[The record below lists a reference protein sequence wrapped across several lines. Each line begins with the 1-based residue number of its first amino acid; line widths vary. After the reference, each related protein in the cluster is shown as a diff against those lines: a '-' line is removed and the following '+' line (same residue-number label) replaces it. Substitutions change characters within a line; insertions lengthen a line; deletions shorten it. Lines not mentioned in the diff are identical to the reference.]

1 MTSLAQFKV
10 SKIAAKNFNLLSAWF
25 IHSWATRSCNG
36 KLSKVI
42 ISSLTSRAR
51 KGKKLQ
57 RPNVLTL
64 SIKNTASASFLAM
77 LFYYS
82 AAFGQGKLLDLYV
95 CKDEASADACKKGCK
110 IKKNVKR
117 SYKANKE
124 ERSVVEVNYNDKA
137 NTSTRL
143 QSNCMVFDER
153 NWDCS
158 YDSSGNYNPK
168 KKFKMANG
176 VVTKNE
182 LVKDTSTS
190 GDVYLNTSYCAKT
203 N

>member
-1 MTSLAQFKV
+1 LVLLFDEPKPLFRVQNKPEGANRL
-10 SKIAAKNFNLLSAWF
+10 KNLNQLSF
-25 IHSWATRSCNG
+25 
-36 KLSKVI
+36 
-42 ISSLTSRAR
+42 
-51 KGKKLQ
+51 
-57 RPNVLTL
+57 
-64 SIKNTASASFLAM
+64 SIKNTTSAIFLAM
-77 LFYYS
+77 LVYCS
-82 AAFGQGKLLDLYV
+82 AAFAQGKLLDLYV

-137 NTSTRL
+137 NTSTRS

-158 YDSSGNYNPK
+158 YDSGGSYNPK

-203 N
+203 D

>member
-1 MTSLAQFKV
+1 LNNPNQL
-10 SKIAAKNFNLLSAWF
+10 NL
-25 IHSWATRSCNG
+25 I
-36 KLSKVI
+36 
-42 ISSLTSRAR
+42 
-51 KGKKLQ
+51 
-57 RPNVLTL
+57 
-64 SIKNTASASFLAM
+64 IKNATSTICLAM
-77 LFYYS
+77 LVYCS
-82 AAFGQGKLLDLYV
+82 AAFGQGNLLHLYV
-95 CKDEASADACKKGCK
+95 CKDEASADGCNKGCK

-124 ERSVVEVNYNDKA
+124 EKSVVEVNYNEKLNA
-137 NTSTRL
+137 STRL
-143 QSNCMVFDER
+143 QTNCMIFDER

-158 YDSSGNYNPK
+158 YDSTGKYNAK

-190 GDVYLNTSYCAKT
+190 GDVYLNTSYCAKM

>member
-1 MTSLAQFKV
+1 M
-10 SKIAAKNFNLLSAWF
+10 KN
-25 IHSWATRSCNG
+25 
-36 KLSKVI
+36 
-42 ISSLTSRAR
+42 
-51 KGKKLQ
+51 
-57 RPNVLTL
+57 PNQLGL
-64 SIKNTASASFLAM
+64 SIKNTASAIVLAM
-77 LFYYS
+77 LVYCS
-82 AAFGQGKLLDLYV
+82 VAFGQGKLLDLYV

-110 IKKNVKR
+110 IKKNAKR
-117 SYKANKE
+117 SYEANKE
-124 ERSVVEVNYNDKA
+124 ERSVVEVNYNDKT

-143 QSNCMVFDER
+143 QNNCMVFDER

-203 N
+203 D

>member
-1 MTSLAQFKV
+1 M
-10 SKIAAKNFNLLSAWF
+10 KNPTPLS
-25 IHSWATRSCNG
+25 
-36 KLSKVI
+36 
-42 ISSLTSRAR
+42 
-51 KGKKLQ
+51 
-57 RPNVLTL
+57 L
-64 SIKNTASASFLAM
+64 SIKNTTSAIILAT
-77 LFYYS
+77 LVYCS
-82 AAFGQGKLLDLYV
+82 AAFGHGKLLDLWV

-124 ERSVVEVNYNDKA
+124 ERSVVEVNYNDRA

-143 QSNCMVFDER
+143 LSNCMVFDER

-158 YDSSGNYNPK
+158 YDSNGNYNPK

-176 VVTKNE
+176 VVTKSE

-190 GDVYLNTSYCAKT
+190 GDVYLNTSYCAKAD
-203 N
+203 

>member
-1 MTSLAQFKV
+1 MTSLAQVKV
-10 SKIAAKNFNLLSAWF
+10 SKIAARNFNLLSAWF
-25 IHSWATRSCNG
+25 IHSWAIRSCNG
-36 KLSKVI
+36 ELSTV

-51 KGKKLQ
+51 KGKKLK
-57 RPNVLTL
+57 RPNVLIL
-64 SIKNTASASFLAM
+64 SIKNTTPAIFLAM
-77 LFYYS
+77 VVYCS

-158 YDSSGNYNPK
+158 YDSNGNYNPK

-176 VVTKNE
+176 IVTKSE

-190 GDVYLNTSYCAKT
+190 GDVYLNASYCAKT
-203 N
+203 D

>member
-1 MTSLAQFKV
+1 MKNPNQVSL
-10 SKIAAKNFNLLSAWF
+10 
-25 IHSWATRSCNG
+25 R
-36 KLSKVI
+36 
-42 ISSLTSRAR
+42 
-51 KGKKLQ
+51 
-57 RPNVLTL
+57 
-64 SIKNTASASFLAM
+64 IKNTISAIFLAM
-77 LFYYS
+77 LLYCS

-95 CKDEASADACKKGCK
+95 CKDEESADACKKGCK

-137 NTSTRL
+137 HTSTKL

-158 YDSSGNYNPK
+158 YDSGGNYNPK

-182 LVKDTSTS
+182 LGKV
-190 GDVYLNTSYCAKT
+190 CKT
-203 N
+203 RSFKTVG

>member
-1 MTSLAQFKV
+1 M
-10 SKIAAKNFNLLSAWF
+10 NGLSGA
-25 IHSWATRSCNG
+25 
-36 KLSKVI
+36 
-42 ISSLTSRAR
+42 
-51 KGKKLQ
+51 
-57 RPNVLTL
+57 NVLSL
-64 SIKNTASASFLAM
+64 IIKNTTSAIFLSM
-77 LFYYS
+77 LVYCS
-82 AAFGQGKLLDLYV
+82 AAFGQEKLLDLYV
-95 CKDEASADACKKGCK
+95 CKDEASADVCKKGCK

-124 ERSVVEVNYNDKA
+124 ERSVVEVNYNDKS
-137 NTSTRL
+137 NISKRL

-158 YDSSGNYNPK
+158 YDSNGNYNPK

-176 VVTKNE
+176 VVTKSE

-203 N
+203 D

>member
-1 MTSLAQFKV
+1 M
-10 SKIAAKNFNLLSAWF
+10 NGLSGA
-25 IHSWATRSCNG
+25 
-36 KLSKVI
+36 
-42 ISSLTSRAR
+42 
-51 KGKKLQ
+51 
-57 RPNVLTL
+57 NVLSL
-64 SIKNTASASFLAM
+64 IIKNTTSAIFLSM
-77 LFYYS
+77 LVYCS
-82 AAFGQGKLLDLYV
+82 AAFGQEKLLDLYV

-124 ERSVVEVNYNDKA
+124 ERSVVEVNYNDKS
-137 NTSTRL
+137 NISKRL

-158 YDSSGNYNPK
+158 YDSNGNYNPK

-176 VVTKNE
+176 VVIRSE

-190 GDVYLNTSYCAKT
+190 GDVYLNTLYCAKT
-203 N
+203 D